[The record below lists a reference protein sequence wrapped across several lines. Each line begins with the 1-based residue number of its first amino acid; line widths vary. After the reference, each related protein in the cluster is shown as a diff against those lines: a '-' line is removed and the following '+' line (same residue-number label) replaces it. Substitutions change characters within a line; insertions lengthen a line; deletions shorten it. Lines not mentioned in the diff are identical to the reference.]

1 LRRSALFPLSDG
13 YQTGVIGGGSEVH
26 GGTDANPPRAF
37 IVGEVFAF
45 VFFINCRQRH
55 HKLNVKRHNMNNILL
70 SSDIEN
76 KIKRAIRFFW
86 NTRDGQI
93 SRQTANDVHDQGNR
107 GAVTGGKQ
115 LDGFLELIREFLIEN
130 EVAKNIIFTDTKL
143 ELPGYYRPSKKWDL
157 LVVDEERLILA
168 IELKSQVGPSFGNN
182 FNNRTEEAMG
192 SALDI
197 WTAFREGVFKNSSP
211 WLGYLM
217 VLEDC
222 SNSSST
228 VSIRSPH
235 FRVMS
240 EFENSSYIK
249 RYEIFCNKLVLE
261 RQYNAACFLTS
272 RRCDAQTGDFKTPDK
287 HLSFNAFLASML
299 SAVFA
304 YRTAKGT
311 M

>member
-1 LRRSALFPLSDG
+1 
-13 YQTGVIGGGSEVH
+13 
-26 GGTDANPPRAF
+26 
-37 IVGEVFAF
+37 
-45 VFFINCRQRH
+45 
-55 HKLNVKRHNMNNILL
+55 MNNIYIPT
-70 SSDIEN
+70 DIEN
-76 KIKRAIRFFW
+76 RIKQAIRFFW

-93 SRQTANDVHDQGNR
+93 SRQEANAVHGQGNR

-115 LDGFLELIREFLIEN
+115 LDGFLYLIKKILIEN
-130 EVAKNIIFTDTKL
+130 KVHESTIFTDKKL
-143 ELPGYYRPSKKWDL
+143 DLPGYYRPSKKWDL
-157 LVVDEERLILA
+157 LVVDDEKLVLV

-192 SALDI
+192 SALDV
-197 WTAFREGVFKNSSP
+197 WTAFREGAFKNSSP

-222 SNSSST
+222 SNSSSP

-235 FRVMS
+235 FSVMS

-261 RQYNAACFLTS
+261 RQYNATCFLTS
-272 RRCDAQTGDFKTPDK
+272 QRCDALTGDFNTPDAK
-287 HLSFNAFLASML
+287 LSFNAFLASML

-304 YRTAKGT
+304 FRSTQGNV
-311 M
+311 